1 MSRNIVMMLFLLGTG
16 ICWAVGEYD
25 GAVWAAE
32 NLKVVDGDSLE
43 NGEERIRIL
52 NIDAPEFLQKCYDAN
67 GWKYRCGFEAGQ
79 ALRKLTAGGVV
90 CHGKDKD
97 RYGRVLAECYRPDGL
112 NIGREMVLRGWAVAY
127 GDAYLPEEE
136 EARKH
141 KRGIWQGRFMRPELF
156 RALQKSRKSPRK

>member
-1 MSRNIVMMLFLLGTG
+1 MNRNIVMILFLLGTG

-52 NIDAPEFLQKCYDAN
+52 NIDAPEYKQFCYNAAGDKYMCGQKALEYMRYLVKD
-67 GWKYRCGFEAGQ
+67 GVRCEK
-79 ALRKLTAGGVV
+79 RDT
-90 CHGKDKD
+90 D
-97 RYGRVLAECYRPDGL
+97 RYGRSLSECYQNDGTDV
-112 NIGREMVLRGWAVAY
+112 GRQMVLSGWAVAY
-127 GDAYLPEEE
+127 GDAYLPEEA

-156 RALQKSRKSPRK
+156 RALQKSRKSSRK